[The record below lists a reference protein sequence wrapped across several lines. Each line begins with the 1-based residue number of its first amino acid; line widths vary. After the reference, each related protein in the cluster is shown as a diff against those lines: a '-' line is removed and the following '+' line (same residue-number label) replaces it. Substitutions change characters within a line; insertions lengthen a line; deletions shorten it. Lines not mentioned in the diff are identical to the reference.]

1 MIVYRTPHNVLDPG
15 DTLAKHNPY
24 DTEISA
30 CWKIPAA
37 STISP
42 YRTSARDDE
51 GSWIVGKISVTKT
64 GWKRCE
70 GGKDDPFTAIRLIS
84 PDET

>member
-1 MIVYRTPHNVLDPG
+1 MLENTYRFNNF
-15 DTLAKHNPY
+15 TLSY
-24 DTEISA
+24 L
-30 CWKIPAA
+30 
-37 STISP
+37 
-42 YRTSARDDE
+42 RTGRK

-70 GGKDDPFTAIRLIS
+70 GGEDDPSTAIRLIS